1 MATDVEIKET
11 LKDISFLIG
20 SFSGMLRETVVDVMR
35 ESGCL
40 KILQT
45 EDEKDVLKLL
55 NREHHSR
62 TFFLILDLDEEHF
75 DGLQVAK
82 DVRAD
87 NKFQNLPVLVLIS
100 NITPEQVG
108 KAGEIGV
115 SGFLLKPF
123 PPNALVRKIHSIVQA
138 RNNPPD
144 HVKLLLQGE
153 VAAKAGRIDEAL
165 GLFQKSRELNNSA
178 RITVNIGITFE
189 LKKMYEEAHHKYD
202 EAAEINPQFLKAYVV
217 AADLMVKIGKHND
230 AIPYLEK
237 ALEISPNSPKR
248 QILKAKIHLKTGDLK
263 EAMKSFDKAIK
274 LDRHNCIDV
283 SEALI
288 SSGHAEK
295 AEEILRTYLDADE
308 NHSAT
313 YNKLGIALR
322 RQGKWQQAVVEYR
335 KAIDIYKKDEALY
348 FNMGKAFIEGGNRER
363 ARDCFL
369 RALDLNPRFPQ
380 ALTEIKK
387 LN

>member
-1 MATDVEIKET
+1 MSSAAEIKDT
-11 LKDISFLIG
+11 LKEISFLIG
-20 SFSGMLRETVVDVMR
+20 SSSGMIRETVVDVMR
-35 ESGCL
+35 DAGCL
-40 KILQT
+40 KILQA
-45 EDEKDVLKLL
+45 EVPKDVLKLL

-62 TFFLILDLDEEHF
+62 SFFLILDLVDDTF

-82 DVRAD
+82 EVRAD
-87 NKFQNLPVLVLIS
+87 SKFQNLPMLILIS

-123 PPNALVRKIHSIVQA
+123 PPVALVQKVFSIVQA
-138 RNNPPD
+138 RNNPPE
-144 HVKLLLQGE
+144 HVKLLLDGE
-153 VAAKAGRIDEAL
+153 AAAKAGRIDEAL
-165 GLFQKSRELNNSA
+165 ELFQKSRDLNNSA

-189 LKKMYEEAHHKYD
+189 LKKMYQEAHHEYD
-202 EAAEINPQFLKAYVV
+202 EAVEINPQYLKAYVV
-217 AADLMVKIGKHND
+217 AADLMVKTGKHKE

-248 QILKAKIHLKTGDLK
+248 QILKAKIHLKTGNFK
-263 EAMKSFDKAIK
+263 EAIKSFEKAIK
-274 LDRHNCIDV
+274 LDRHNSIDI

-295 AEEILRTYLDADE
+295 AEEVLRAYLDTNE

-322 RQGKWQQAVVEYR
+322 RQGKWQQAILEYR
-335 KAIDIYKKDEALY
+335 KAIDIYKKDEALW
-348 FNMGKAFIEGGNRER
+348 FNMGKAFIEGGDRER
-363 ARDCFL
+363 ARDSFL
-369 RALDLNPRFPQ
+369 RALDLNPRFPE
-380 ALTEIKK
+380 ALAELKK